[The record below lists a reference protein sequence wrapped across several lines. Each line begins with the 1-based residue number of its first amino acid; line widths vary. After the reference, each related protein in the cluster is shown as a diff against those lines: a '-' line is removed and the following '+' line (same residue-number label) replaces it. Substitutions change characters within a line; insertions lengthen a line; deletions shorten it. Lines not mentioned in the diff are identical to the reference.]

1 MKRKAHHNILKSGNS
16 DTFKPVKRKRN
27 NRLRPVSTDAGAVV
41 TDNPLWLFA
50 YAAILFVGMW
60 VAKLIL

>member
-1 MKRKAHHNILKSGNS
+1 MKRKAHQNIRKPGNS
-16 DTFKPVKRKRN
+16 DKFEPAKRKRS
-27 NRLRPVSTDAGAVV
+27 NRLRKQSTDVGAVV

-50 YAAILFVGMW
+50 YTAILFVGMW